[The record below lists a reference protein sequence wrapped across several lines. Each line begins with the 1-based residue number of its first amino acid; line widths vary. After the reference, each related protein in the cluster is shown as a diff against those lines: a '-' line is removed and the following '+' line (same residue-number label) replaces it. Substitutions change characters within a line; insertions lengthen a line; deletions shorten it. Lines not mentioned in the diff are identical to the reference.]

1 MNRIILIGNG
11 FDLAHDFKTS
21 YNSFI
26 EWVWEEKIIK
36 KVYTQDFIN
45 SLPPCDDDVVYFTVG
60 VLNEEKASSRQSVKI
75 FDSKPKT
82 IKEIIECVYEG
93 NKIMNKYNKKIRFRI
108 KCQFLKQILDR
119 CSFKSWVDIEEFYYI
134 KLKEA
139 ARIDDEDERHEGITK
154 LNDDLEVIKRL
165 LNEYLSIE
173 EKKVLETDYNKNIL
187 EAIYG
192 AFKLNDF
199 NARELPIALIEKAK
213 QELRGDND
221 YSVKSIIS
229 ALSKHISYIHDIKDV
244 YAVGP
249 TSWKGFVEG
258 ETEDQLL
265 FNDII
270 GSKTLEDIFKC
281 VFLPS
286 HLLFLN
292 FNYTNTVT
300 KYNTLPDIKNL
311 GFNFEFDINHIHGT
325 LNNDSNTE
333 NMIFGYGDEI
343 SDEYKELENLNE
355 NVVLEN
361 VKSIRYLDT
370 NNYSDLIR
378 FIESDEYQI
387 YIMGHSCGISDRT
400 LLNTLFEHKNC
411 VSIKPFYYN
420 WIDPNGQPKDNYR
433 ELVQNISRNFNNK
446 AVMRSKVVNKQYC
459 DPMPQKNK

>member
-11 FDLAHDFKTS
+11 FDLAHDLKTS
-21 YNSFI
+21 YKSFI
-26 EWVWEEKIIK
+26 EWVWEEK
-36 KVYTQDFIN
+36 
-45 SLPPCDDDVVYFTVG
+45 VV
-60 VLNEEKASSRQSVKI
+60 KA
-75 FDSKPKT
+75 
-82 IKEIIECVYEG
+82 IIEATDTIQDVNGTFKCHIDNGFVKLDYDFKYMGEESSLKDCK
-93 NKIMNKYNKKIRFRI
+93 NIEELYNKLNGKNFFG
-108 KCQFLKQILDR
+108 KKLQDTFLYELLLKN
-119 CSFKSWVDIEEFYYI
+119 SNGKWVDIEEFYYI

-343 SDEYKELENLNE
+343 SDEYRELENLNE

-378 FIESDEYQI
+378 FIELDEYQI

-411 VSIKPFYYN
+411 LSIKPFHYS
-420 WIDPNGQPKDNYR
+420 WIDANGQPKDNYR
-433 ELVQNISRNFNNK
+433 EIVQNISRNFNNK

-459 DPMPQKNK
+459 EPMPQKNK